1 MDDLSKK
8 LKDFGQQS
16 VSISGSLLDS
26 LGLEPTKAEGKPTV
40 SALDNQEDVQEEL
53 SMDIPQQETP
63 QEVIEEASRDEI
75 LGVGTRKT
83 DTVSKDDSPSETV
96 ESGKE
101 VQPPE
106 DTSSPFDDVP
116 VEEVSPVEPTV
127 QETPEEP
134 KVESVAPPRT
144 EESLNQDEKQL
155 VHAIMLGSKTITPQ
169 EVDVQT
175 EGVAKAMIDGLLLDA
190 VYQRLQVTVQKDS
203 NGRAIRDV
211 GTQYVLAYVL
221 AKWLGWDTE
230 TLPERL
236 GWNETTIKSQWGKLL
251 EIIKDKNVVT
261 ENPVIDYIR
270 SMETKIARMDNEI
283 RVMSDTTSLSLMGLA
298 HKVGVEET
306 TARTPK
312 DRMDSGLK
320 LLRTYRNSYYRNQR
334 QR

>member
-26 LGLEPTKAEGKPTV
+26 LDLEPTKAEDKPKV
-40 SALDNQEDVQEEL
+40 SALNNQEDVQEEL

-63 QEVIEEASRDEI
+63 VDVPVEASRDEI
-75 LGVGTRKT
+75 LGVGTRET
-83 DTVSKDDSPSETV
+83 EPVSNEASSGETV
-96 ESGKE
+96 QSVEE
-101 VQPPE
+101 VQPSE

-116 VEEVSPVEPTV
+116 IEEVSPIEPTV
-127 QETPEEP
+127 QETPEKP
-134 KVESVAPPRT
+134 NVEHVTPPRT
-144 EESLNQDEKQL
+144 EESLNTSEKQL

-175 EGVAKAMIDGLLLDA
+175 EGVAKAIVDGLLLDA

-211 GTQYVLAYVL
+211 GIQYVLAYVL
-221 AKWLGWDTE
+221 AKWLGWDLD

-236 GWNETTIKSQWGKLL
+236 EWNETAIKSQWGKLL
-251 EIIKDKNVVT
+251 DIIKDNNVVT

-306 TARTPK
+306 TARTAK

>member
-16 VSISGSLLDS
+16 VSVSGSLLDG
-26 LGLEPTKAEGKPTV
+26 LGLEPKSVDQEPTV
-40 SALDNQEDVQEEL
+40 PTPDQPEEL

-63 QEVIEEASRDEI
+63 VDVPVEASRDEI
-75 LGVGTRKT
+75 LGVGTRET

-96 ESGKE
+96 QSDKE

-127 QETPEEP
+127 QETSEKP
-134 KVESVAPPRT
+134 KVDSVAPPRT

-175 EGVAKAMIDGLLLDA
+175 EGVVKAMVDGLLLDA
-190 VYQRLQVTVQKDS
+190 VYQRLQVGVTKDS
-203 NGRAIRDV
+203 NGRAVRDV

-221 AKWLGWDTE
+221 AKWLGWDLE

-236 GWNETTIKSQWGKLL
+236 GWSETTIKSQWAKLL
-251 EIIKDKNVVT
+251 DIIKVNDVVT
-261 ENPVIDYIR
+261 ENPIIDYIR
-270 SMETKIARMDNEI
+270 SMETKIARMDSEI
-283 RVMSDTTSLSLMGLA
+283 RTMSDTTSLALMGLA

-306 TARTPK
+306 TARTAK

-320 LLRTYRNSYYRNQR
+320 LLRTYRNGYYRNQR
-334 QR
+334 RR

>member
-16 VSISGSLLDS
+16 VSVSGSLLDG
-26 LGLEPTKAEGKPTV
+26 LGLEPTKAEDKPTV

-63 QEVIEEASRDEI
+63 PEVIEEASRDEI
-75 LGVGTRKT
+75 LGVGTRET
-83 DTVSKDDSPSETV
+83 EPVSNEASPSETV
-96 ESGKE
+96 KSVGE

-116 VEEVSPVEPTV
+116 VEEVSQVEPTV
-127 QETPEEP
+127 QETSEKP

-155 VHAIMLGSKTITPQ
+155 VHAIMLGSKTIMPE

-175 EGVAKAMIDGLLLDA
+175 EGAGKVMIDGLLLDA
-190 VYQRLQVTVQKDS
+190 VYQRLQVPIRKDS

-221 AKWLGWDTE
+221 AKWLGWELE

-236 GWNETTIKSQWGKLL
+236 GWSETTIKSQWAKLL
-251 EIIKDKNVVT
+251 DIIKVNDVVT
-261 ENPVIDYIR
+261 ENPIIDYIR
-270 SMETKIARMDNEI
+270 SMETKIARMDSEI
-283 RVMSDTTSLSLMGLA
+283 RTMSDTTSLSLMGLA

-334 QR
+334 RR

>member
-16 VSISGSLLDS
+16 VSVSGSLLDS
-26 LGLEPTKAEGKPTV
+26 LGLEPKQTEGKPTV
-40 SALDNQEDVQEEL
+40 SASESQIDEPEEL

-63 QEVIEEASRDEI
+63 VDVPVEASRDEI
-75 LGVGTRKT
+75 LGVGTRET
-83 DTVSKDDSPSETV
+83 ESVSTEASPSETV
-96 ESGKE
+96 ESVEE
-101 VQPPE
+101 VQPSE

-127 QETPEEP
+127 QETPEKP
-134 KVESVAPPRT
+134 KVEVVASPRT
-144 EESLNQDEKQL
+144 EESLNQSEKQL
-155 VHAIMLGSKTITPQ
+155 VHAIMLGSKTIMPQ

-175 EGVAKAMIDGLLLDA
+175 EGVAKVVVDGLLLDA
-190 VYQRLQVTVQKDS
+190 VYQRLQVPIRKDS
-203 NGRAIRDV
+203 SGRASRDV

-221 AKWLGWDTE
+221 AKWLGWDLE

-236 GWNETTIKSQWGKLL
+236 GWNESTIKSQWVTLL
-251 EIIKDKNVVT
+251 DNIKNKNVVT

-270 SMETKIARMDNEI
+270 SLEAKMARMDSEI
-283 RVMSDTTSLSLMGLA
+283 RTMSDTTSLSLMGLA

-334 QR
+334 KR

>member
-16 VSISGSLLDS
+16 VSISGSLLDG
-26 LGLEPTKAEGKPTV
+26 LGLEPKKVDQEPTV
-40 SALDNQEDVQEEL
+40 PTSDQPEEL

-63 QEVIEEASRDEI
+63 VDVPVEASRDEI
-75 LGVGTRKT
+75 LGVGTRET
-83 DTVSKDDSPSETV
+83 NTVSNEASPSETV
-96 ESGKE
+96 KSVEE
-101 VQPPE
+101 VQSSE

-127 QETPEEP
+127 QETPEKP
-134 KVESVAPPRT
+134 KVEHVAPPRT
-144 EESLNQDEKQL
+144 EESLNTSEKQL

-175 EGVAKAMIDGLLLDA
+175 DGVAKAIVDGLLLDA

-221 AKWLGWDTE
+221 AKWLGWDLE

-236 GWNETTIKSQWGKLL
+236 GWNETAIKSQWGKLL
-251 EIIKDKNVVT
+251 DIIKDNNVVT

-306 TARTPK
+306 TARTAK

>member
-26 LGLEPTKAEGKPTV
+26 LGLEPTKAEDKPKV
-40 SALDNQEDVQEEL
+40 SALDNQEDKPEEL

-63 QEVIEEASRDEI
+63 VDVPVEASRDEI
-75 LGVGTRKT
+75 LGVGTRET
-83 DTVSKDDSPSETV
+83 EPVSNEASPSETV
-96 ESGKE
+96 KSVGE

-116 VEEVSPVEPTV
+116 VEEVSQVEPTV
-127 QETPEEP
+127 QETPEKP

-155 VHAIMLGSKTITPQ
+155 VHAIMLGSKTIMPE

-175 EGVAKAMIDGLLLDA
+175 EGAGKVMIDGLLLDA
-190 VYQRLQVTVQKDS
+190 VYQRLQVPIRKDS

-221 AKWLGWDTE
+221 AKWLGWDTD

-251 EIIKDKNVVT
+251 DIIKDNNVVT

-283 RVMSDTTSLSLMGLA
+283 RVISDTTSLSLMGLA

>member
-16 VSISGSLLDS
+16 VSVSGSLLDS
-26 LGLEPTKAEGKPTV
+26 LGLEPTKAEDKPKV
-40 SALDNQEDVQEEL
+40 SATGNQEDVQEEL

-63 QEVIEEASRDEI
+63 VDVPVEASRDEI
-75 LGVGTRKT
+75 LGVGTRET
-83 DTVSKDDSPSETV
+83 APVSHEASPSETV
-96 ESGKE
+96 ESVKE
-101 VQPPE
+101 VKPSE

-127 QETPEEP
+127 QETPEKP
-134 KVESVAPPRT
+134 KVEHVAPPRT
-144 EESLNQDEKQL
+144 EESLNQSEKEL

-203 NGRAIRDV
+203 NGRALRDV

-221 AKWLGWDTE
+221 AKWLGWDLE

-236 GWNETTIKSQWGKLL
+236 GWSETTIESQWVKLL
-251 EIIKDKNVVT
+251 TIIKDNNVVT

-306 TARTPK
+306 TARTAK

-334 QR
+334 HR

>member
-16 VSISGSLLDS
+16 VSVSGSLLDS

-40 SALDNQEDVQEEL
+40 SALGNQEDVQEEL
-53 SMDIPQQETP
+53 SMDIPQQETLVDVP
-63 QEVIEEASRDEI
+63 VEASRDEI
-75 LGVGTRKT
+75 LGVGIRETGP
-83 DTVSKDDSPSETV
+83 VSNEASPSETV
-96 ESGKE
+96 ESVKE
-101 VQPPE
+101 VKPSE

-127 QETPEEP
+127 QETPEKP
-134 KVESVAPPRT
+134 NVEVVAPPRT
-144 EESLNQDEKQL
+144 EESLNQSEKEL

-175 EGVAKAMIDGLLLDA
+175 EGVAKAMVDGLLLDA

-203 NGRAIRDV
+203 NGRALRDV

-221 AKWLGWDTE
+221 AKWLGWDLE

-236 GWNETTIKSQWGKLL
+236 GWSETTIESQWVKLL
-251 EIIKDKNVVT
+251 DNIKDKNVVT

-306 TARTPK
+306 TARTAK

-334 QR
+334 RR

>member
-8 LKDFGQQS
+8 LKDFGKQS
-16 VSISGSLLDS
+16 VSVSGSLLDS
-26 LGLEPTKAEGKPTV
+26 LGLEPTRAEGKPTV
-40 SALDNQEDVQEEL
+40 SALDNQDDVQEEL

-63 QEVIEEASRDEI
+63 QEVVEEASRDEI
-75 LGVGTRKT
+75 LGVGTRET

-96 ESGKE
+96 ESVEE

-116 VEEVSPVEPTV
+116 VEEVSP
-127 QETPEEP
+127 
-134 KVESVAPPRT
+134 
-144 EESLNQDEKQL
+144 SLNQDEKQL

-251 EIIKDKNVVT
+251 EIIKDKNIVT

-320 LLRTYRNSYYRNQR
+320 MLRTYRNSYYRNQR